1 MAAQIAARSAA
12 RKAGKTA
19 VIQAAGRVVMS
30 AVKWVDAK
38 AAQTAVVKA
47 A

>member
-12 RKAGKTA
+12 RKAPKTA

-38 AAQTAVVKA
+38 AAQTAVVTA